1 MPSAADRIMKK
12 YHSFFPLALSLVLL
26 LATSCGSEK
35 QGVKFDSEDDLPG
48 KRVVVQTGTVYDFD
62 LSERDDIELFRYN
75 NMPDCIAALVSGKV
89 DVYKDDEV
97 AISPED
103 QRRQGIELVARG
115 KEVFP
120 CGFAFRK
127 EDKELADQFNAFL
140 AEIRAVGLYQEIYDR
155 WMDLEKEEM
164 PHVPSEIPVF
174 TKGQPIRVA
183 SSSNTAPLGYR
194 IGVKEWEGFEVELL
208 KRFAA
213 SLERPLEIKPYDA
226 AAGPAALQTGRADIW
241 GGCIFITE
249 ERQEQFLFSDP
260 YYGCCSA
267 YFVKREKEDS
277 VGALESLK
285 SSFHK
290 NLVEENRWRFILN
303 GLKETLILAFW
314 SILLGTVMAAGICWM
329 KRSRHKWIRTICK
342 IYTMI
347 LQGLPQLV
355 LLMVMFYIILAKT
368 SLNATAVAVI
378 SFSMVFSA
386 YVGEVFSSAIGSV
399 GKGQTEAG
407 IALGFT
413 PVQTFI
419 YVVLPQAIHRILPLY
434 KAECVS
440 LFKSTSI
447 VGYVAIQDLTRA
459 GDLIRSRT
467 FDAFFPLIVVSI
479 IYFLLAFLLGKAL
492 DLLIKDKKV

>member
-1 MPSAADRIMKK
+1 MKK
-12 YHSFFPLALSLVLL
+12 PLSFFPLFLGLVLL
-26 LATSCGSEK
+26 LVSACSSEK
-35 QGVKFDSEDDLPG
+35 REVKFESEDDLPG

-103 QRRQGIELVARG
+103 QQRQGIELVARG
-115 KEVFP
+115 TDLFP

-127 EDKELADQFNAFL
+127 EDREMVEQFNAFL
-140 AEIRAVGLYQEIYDR
+140 AEIRAIGLYQEIYDR
-155 WMDLEKEEM
+155 WMNREGEEM
-164 PHVPSEIPVF
+164 PHVPAEIPVF
-174 TKGQPIRVA
+174 TEGQPIRVA

-194 IGVKEWEGFEVELL
+194 VGVKQWEGFEIELL

-213 SLERPLEIKPYDA
+213 SVERPLEIKPYDA
-226 AAGPAALQTGRADIW
+226 AAGPAALSTGRADIW
-241 GGCIFITE
+241 FGCIFITE
-249 ERQEQFLFSDP
+249 ERQQQFLFSDP
-260 YYGCCSA
+260 YYECRSA
-267 YFVKREKEDS
+267 YFVCRDKE
-277 VGALESLK
+277 AAINAWETLK
-285 SSFHK
+285 HSFHK

-329 KRSRHKWIRTICK
+329 KRSRHKWVRTICK
-342 IYTMI
+342 VYSMI

-355 LLMVMFYIILAKT
+355 LLMVMFYLILAKT
-368 SLNATAVAVI
+368 SLSATAIAVI
-378 SFSMVFSA
+378 SFSMVFSS

-419 YVVLPQAIHRILPLY
+419 YVVLPQAMKRILPLY

-479 IYFLLAFLLGKAL
+479 IYFILAFLLGKAL
-492 DLLIKDKKV
+492 DLLIKDKQV